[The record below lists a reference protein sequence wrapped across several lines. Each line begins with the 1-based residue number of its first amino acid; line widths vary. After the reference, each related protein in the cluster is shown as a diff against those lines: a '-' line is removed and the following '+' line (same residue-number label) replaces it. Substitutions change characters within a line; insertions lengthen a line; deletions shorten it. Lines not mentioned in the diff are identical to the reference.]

1 MASPP
6 TLEAAPAIAAENPR
20 ERIEQLLS
28 KNATKALVSALDDG
42 QKAQRTALAA
52 LMTACAYVCIAAFG
66 HDQSQHAT
74 KSRTDQMGR
83 EVEGSRVALESARK
97 QEQLRFNEHCQ
108 AEFDTEKLDARSA
121 VAAKATT
128 ITEKQREVDQKA
140 QQTAQEA
147 RKQAKA
153 RHDAEVWVA
162 QKNVDKALVEVA
174 KAQEAVDDFK
184 RNDRKSRPVWDLRSS
199 VVSPELSQA
208 VDEAGEQLALRQRE
222 LERVRAVGASDSK
235 TASAPGIVPPDGDSL
250 DRDLQHQ
257 KEILKDM
264 EPTRLERVRAQHEWQ
279 RSQRELEATQL
290 AYAAAK
296 AELDRLR
303 QEPAPLNLP
312 ALGLGVKPSVFLAVA
327 PVLLL
332 ILYLRFAGR
341 ERTLARMRKDLV
353 AMARAFGV
361 EPTLLAACI
370 PALDSSANSWPRR
383 ALVLL
388 PDLTVIGSLAL
399 LGFNPEWTIPC
410 IAALVALVAAVA
422 FRVPLNRST

>member
-1 MASPP
+1 
-6 TLEAAPAIAAENPR
+6 
-20 ERIEQLLS
+20 
-28 KNATKALVSALDDG
+28 
-42 QKAQRTALAA
+42 
-52 LMTACAYVCIAAFG
+52 
-66 HDQSQHAT
+66 
-74 KSRTDQMGR
+74 MGR

-250 DRDLQHQ
+250 
-257 KEILKDM
+257 
-264 EPTRLERVRAQHEWQ
+264 
-279 RSQRELEATQL
+279 
-290 AYAAAK
+290 
-296 AELDRLR
+296 
-303 QEPAPLNLP
+303 
-312 ALGLGVKPSVFLAVA
+312 
-327 PVLLL
+327 
-332 ILYLRFAGR
+332 
-341 ERTLARMRKDLV
+341 
-353 AMARAFGV
+353 
-361 EPTLLAACI
+361 
-370 PALDSSANSWPRR
+370 
-383 ALVLL
+383 
-388 PDLTVIGSLAL
+388 LAL
-399 LGFNPEWTIPC
+399 T
-410 IAALVALVAAVA
+410 
-422 FRVPLNRST
+422 